1 MPNKKKA
8 ARLALYNHK
17 GGVGKTT
24 LTINL
29 AYFLASRGKRVLLVD
44 ADPQCNLTS
53 YLVESEVVD
62 SWLDTSSTD
71 KGNTIWTAIRPLF
84 DTGGDVKAIAPF
96 ERAQNLFLVPGDIR
110 LADFEQDLVQQWTD
124 CLQRKLRGFRAVCAI
139 SQLIDRLEEAHDYDI
154 VLYDVG
160 PNIGPL
166 NRIVLLD
173 CDFFIVPAA
182 CDYFS
187 VRALKTLGA
196 SISGWIKDWQLISQL
211 APDEATLLKGQPVF
225 LGYVLQRFRMYGGSV
240 SSGYQQYVASLS
252 RHIQSDV
259 VSVLKQMSP
268 DLAPG
273 SMAEHK
279 LGQIKDFG
287 QLASMGQSVGL
298 ALWEIEGGNPTQR
311 AEAKSQFADFGKK
324 VLTRVAELAR

>member
-1 MPNKKKA
+1 MSAKRRP
-8 ARLALYNHK
+8 ARLVLYNHK

-84 DTGGDVKAIAPF
+84 DTGGDVKEITPF

-139 SQLIDRLEEAHDYDI
+139 SELVDRLVQSNDYDV

-211 APDEATLLKGQPVF
+211 APDDAMLLKGHPVF
-225 LGYVLQRFRMYGGSV
+225 LGYVLQRFRMYGGTV
-240 SSGYQQYVASLS
+240 SSGYQQYVATLA

-259 VSVLKQMSP
+259 VSVMKQISP

-273 SMAEHK
+273 TMADHK

-287 QLASMGQSVGL
+287 QLASMGQSAGL
-298 ALWEIEGGNPTQR
+298 PLWSIEGGNPSQR
-311 AEAKSQFADFGKK
+311 VEAKSQFAEFGQK
-324 VLTRVAELAR
+324 VLARVAELAR